1 MDGLKAYTKFGGNK
15 CVRNTILFCFFFFL
29 KISQASVAKRNANES
44 IDLGVLTMRME
55 GFGEDFKYAI
65 NPAD

>member
-1 MDGLKAYTKFGGNK
+1 MREEHHL
-15 CVRNTILFCFFFFL
+15 ILLFFL

>member
-1 MDGLKAYTKFGGNK
+1 MEGLKAYTKFGGNK
-15 CVRNTILFCFFFFL
+15 CVRSTILFCCFFL

>member
-1 MDGLKAYTKFGGNK
+1 MHEKYRLIL
-15 CVRNTILFCFFFFL
+15 CVCFFL
-29 KISQASVAKRNANES
+29 KISQASVAKRNANKS

-55 GFGEDFKYAI
+55 GFGEDFKYAK

>member
-1 MDGLKAYTKFGGNK
+1 MHEEYHL
-15 CVRNTILFCFFFFL
+15 ILVFFL
-29 KISQASVAKRNANES
+29 KISQASVAKRNANKS

-55 GFGEDFKYAI
+55 GSGEDFKYAI

>member
-15 CVRNTILFCFFFFL
+15 CVRNTILFFFFL